1 MPSRNSDASLALGRG
16 STCQDARSCLS
27 LSSMPSFVCSPMRS
41 SIADARTPLVKLA
54 FDSGQVRLARRL
66 GDELLGLFSEAS
78 DPWAHAMARVYQAQ
92 GELDAGDTEAGRR
105 HLEVALPITAR
116 FAFHYL
122 GSMAARLI
130 VRSDPA
136 GDGMSGPGVSPAP
149 ARCGISSHSV
159 WCLRGPVMSGHQRTA
174 LTGHGRAGHSLDGR
188 GRGYE
193 H

>member
-1 MPSRNSDASLALGRG
+1 MPDRASRSPLCRLSSAHRCAHRSPTLGRLWLSWR
-16 STCQDARSCLS
+16 STVVSYASPGAPATSCW
-27 LSSMPSFVCSPMRS
+27 VCSGRPPIPGRM
-41 SIADARTPLVKLA
+41 
-54 FDSGQVRLARRL
+54 
-66 GDELLGLFSEAS
+66 
-78 DPWAHAMARVYQAQ
+78 PWRVSTRPR

-105 HLEVALPITAR
+105 QLEVALPITAR

-149 ARCGISSHSV
+149 ARCGISSQSV